1 MSKRVAT
8 LVLAGSLLA
17 GCATGPGANPRDP
30 LEPFNR
36 GVDSFNTALDDAVL
50 KPVATAYRDVLPQPV
65 RSGVGNFFGNIGDA
79 WSVVNALL
87 QGRAQAAAE
96 SFMRVSV
103 NTVLGLG
110 GLLDIASE
118 AGLERHSLDFG
129 LTLGRWGVPAG
140 PYVVLPFLGPS
151 SVRDSA
157 GLLVDAEGGVLEIF
171 DHVPTRNSLYV
182 LDKIDTRAGLL
193 RATDM
198 LGGVALDKY
207 SFTRDVYL
215 QRRDRLVSD
224 LRGEEEADDYD
235 NENYD
240 DADVD
245 ADAGAQE
252 TVTDK

>member
-96 SFMRVSV
+96 SIMPVSV
-103 NTVLGLG
+103 YTALGLG
-110 GLLDIASE
+110 GLPDISTE
-118 AGLERHSLDFG
+118 AGLARHRLDIG
-129 LTLGRWGVPAG
+129 HALQRWG
-140 PYVVLPFLGPS
+140 
-151 SVRDSA
+151 
-157 GLLVDAEGGVLEIF
+157 
-171 DHVPTRNSLYV
+171 
-182 LDKIDTRAGLL
+182 
-193 RATDM
+193 M
-198 LGGVALDKY
+198 
-207 SFTRDVYL
+207 
-215 QRRDRLVSD
+215 
-224 LRGEEEADDYD
+224 
-235 NENYD
+235 
-240 DADVD
+240 
-245 ADAGAQE
+245 
-252 TVTDK
+252 